1 MKRSRMKRFFEKKA
15 VFFVLALCLLSAAGM
30 YGMYRMEINKAE
42 DTDLNVAQGLVDLN
56 EPVDEAASR
65 IQVKGQADSKESETA
80 GGAAIAKEND
90 VPKEQEDTLTAS
102 NDPVQNDVIL
112 PGEDPEFLEDGTPA
126 IGGAE
131 ELHFSEQDKI
141 KWPVKGNIIMD
152 YSPENTIYFATLE
165 QYRCNPSI
173 FIQAATGMEVVSC
186 ANGIVTAVESDEEHG
201 TTITMDMGDG
211 YQAVYGQLEN
221 VRVKKDA
228 VVSAGDVIANISNP
242 SKYFC
247 EEGSHLYFQLLK
259 DGQTVN
265 PRAYLE

>member
-1 MKRSRMKRFFEKKA
+1 MRRSRMKRFFEKKA

-30 YGMYRMEINKAE
+30 YGMYRMELNKTE
-42 DTDLNVAQGLVDLN
+42 NTELNVVQGLVDLN
-56 EPVDEAASR
+56 EPIGEAASR

-80 GGAAIAKEND
+80 GGAAIVKENNAAGGTA
-90 VPKEQEDTLTAS
+90 DTLTAF
-102 NDPVQNDVIL
+102 NNPAENDVIL

-131 ELHFSEQDKI
+131 ALHFGEQDKI

-173 FIQAATGMEVVSC
+173 FIQAATGTEVVSC
-186 ANGIVTAVESDEEHG
+186 ADGIVTAIESDEEYG
-201 TTITMDMGDG
+201 TKITMDLGDG

-221 VRVKKDA
+221 VQVKKDDM
-228 VVSAGDVIANISNP
+228 VSAGDVIANISNP
-242 SKYFC
+242 SKYFGV
-247 EEGSHLYFQLLK
+247 EGSHLYFQLLK
-259 DGQTVN
+259 NGQTVN